1 MIRYGKAIIISI
13 TILLFYGCQNQ
24 KASNEL
30 ENLKA
35 QITAEQQSI
44 EKHKAIVIK
53 AHEEVWSKGNTEL
66 IDTLYSDNYI
76 AHWSVGG
83 DMSKEGLK
91 QMIVETRK
99 IFPDL
104 KEEIVQIIAEGDLVV
119 TYFTSSGTMKS
130 AMHGIPP
137 TDKSASRP
145 EIAIHR
151 IENGKIAEQWTV
163 ADRLSLLEQLG
174 IQL

>member
-53 AHEEVWSKGNTEL
+53 AHEEV
-66 IDTLYSDNYI
+66 
-76 AHWSVGG
+76 
-83 DMSKEGLK
+83 
-91 QMIVETRK
+91 
-99 IFPDL
+99 
-104 KEEIVQIIAEGDLVV
+104 
-119 TYFTSSGTMKS
+119 
-130 AMHGIPP
+130 
-137 TDKSASRP
+137 
-145 EIAIHR
+145 
-151 IENGKIAEQWTV
+151 
-163 ADRLSLLEQLG
+163 
-174 IQL
+174 